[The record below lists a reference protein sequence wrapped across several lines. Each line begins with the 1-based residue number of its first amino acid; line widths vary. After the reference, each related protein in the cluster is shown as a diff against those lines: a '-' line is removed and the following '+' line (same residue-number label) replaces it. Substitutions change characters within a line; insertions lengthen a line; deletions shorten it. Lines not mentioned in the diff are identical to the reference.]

1 MDDLDKGTIMFD
13 IRRTNGEGRLVF
25 SAAEALSSLRQWRGA
40 NQRRPE
46 HDRDMI
52 VARVFHCDG
61 EAVEHFPCKAWKA
74 ACRRG
79 CNPPDARPTPSAARW
94 LDYRR
99 PGEAEDV
106 IMAKVGW
113 KTRSMLERYNIVAE
127 DDLRRGRREHHRLKR
142 DQNGPNG
149 EIRATDST
157 KEGVTN

>member
-1 MDDLDKGTIMFD
+1 
-13 IRRTNGEGRLVF
+13 
-25 SAAEALSSLRQWRGA
+25 
-40 NQRRPE
+40 
-46 HDRDMI
+46 MI

-61 EAVEHFPCKAWKA
+61 EAVEHFPCKAWKS

-79 CNPPDARPTPSAARW
+79 CNPPDARPTTSAARW

-106 IMAKVGW
+106 IM
-113 KTRSMLERYNIVAE
+113 AE